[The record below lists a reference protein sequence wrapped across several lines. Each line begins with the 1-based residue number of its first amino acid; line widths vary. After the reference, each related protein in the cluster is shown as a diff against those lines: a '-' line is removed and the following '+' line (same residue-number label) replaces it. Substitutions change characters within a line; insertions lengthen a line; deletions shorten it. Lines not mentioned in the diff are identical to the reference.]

1 MQTVA
6 IVEHVDDGSA
16 ALSNHNSDSRA
27 AAASDSE
34 STVLLQYS
42 TTSAAANDDNV
53 NNDDDKDDEMIVV
66 RKETMTSAESPHKV
80 ANGSATALEN
90 GTAHGAATG
99 EFQGD
104 AQRGDEL
111 DSSGATNAHLPRE
124 VQVVSAV
131 SGKKMSLAEARAEFF
146 KNSA

>member
-1 MQTVA
+1 MA
-6 IVEHVDDGSA
+6 IVEHVDDGSV
-16 ALSNHNSDSRA
+16 ALSNNINSDSRA

-53 NNDDDKDDEMIVV
+53 NNDDDKDEMIVV
-66 RKETMTSAESPHKV
+66 SKETMTSAESPHKM
-80 ANGSATALEN
+80 ANGSVAALEN
-90 GTAHGAATG
+90 GTARGAATG
-99 EFQGD
+99 D
-104 AQRGDEL
+104 AERKDEL

-131 SGKKMSLAEARAEFF
+131 SGKKMSIAEARAEFF
-146 KNSA
+146 KSSA

>member
-1 MQTVA
+1 MA

-16 ALSNHNSDSRA
+16 ALSNNNSDSRA

-42 TTSAAANDDNV
+42 TTSPAP
-53 NNDDDKDDEMIVV
+53 NDDDKDEMIVV
-66 RKETMTSAESPHKV
+66 SKEMTASAESPHKM

-99 EFQGD
+99 AAQGE
-104 AQRGDEL
+104 DEL

-131 SGKKMSLAEARAEFF
+131 SGKKMSIAEARAEFF
-146 KNSA
+146 KSSA

>member
-1 MQTVA
+1 LTSVSVQTVA

-16 ALSNHNSDSRA
+16 ALSNNNSDSRA

-42 TTSAAANDDNV
+42 TTSAAANDD
-53 NNDDDKDDEMIVV
+53 DKDEMIVV
-66 RKETMTSAESPHKV
+66 SKETMTSAESPHKM

-99 EFQGD
+99 AAQGE
-104 AQRGDEL
+104 DEL
-111 DSSGATNAHLPRE
+111 DSAGATNAHLPRE

-131 SGKKMSLAEARAEFF
+131 SGKKMSIAEARAEFF
-146 KNSA
+146 KSSA

>member
-1 MQTVA
+1 MA
-6 IVEHVDDGSA
+6 IVEHVDDGSV
-16 ALSNHNSDSRA
+16 ALSNTTSDSRA

-42 TTSAAANDDNV
+42 NTSAAANDD
-53 NNDDDKDDEMIVV
+53 DKDEMIVV
-66 RKETMTSAESPHKV
+66 SKETMTSAESPHKV

-90 GTAHGAATG
+90 GRAHGADAG
-99 EFQGD
+99 ALQGD
-104 AQRGDEL
+104 ARREDEL
-111 DSSGATNAHLPRE
+111 DSAGATTAHLPRE

-131 SGKKMSLAEARAEFF
+131 SGKKMSIAEARAEFF

>member
-1 MQTVA
+1 MA

-16 ALSNHNSDSRA
+16 ALSNNINSDSRA

-42 TTSAAANDDNV
+42 NTSAAANDD
-53 NNDDDKDDEMIVV
+53 DKDEMIVV
-66 RKETMTSAESPHKV
+66 RKETMTSAESPHKM

-99 EFQGD
+99 AVQGD
-104 AQRGDEL
+104 AQREDEP
-111 DSSGATNAHLPRE
+111 DSAGATNAHLPRE

-131 SGKKMSLAEARAEFF
+131 SGKKMSIAEARAEFF
-146 KNSA
+146 KSSA